1 MDKLEIYRLAYEAL
15 LIRYGK
21 ECCQPLGPIR
31 KHRIAELDKK
41 IAELHQELLVLE
53 KQNNQ

>member
-1 MDKLEIYRLAYEAL
+1 MKLLEVYRLAYEAL

-21 ECCQPLGPIR
+21 ECCRPSGPIR

-41 IAELHQELLVLE
+41 IAKLHQELLVLE
-53 KQNNQ
+53 QNNQ